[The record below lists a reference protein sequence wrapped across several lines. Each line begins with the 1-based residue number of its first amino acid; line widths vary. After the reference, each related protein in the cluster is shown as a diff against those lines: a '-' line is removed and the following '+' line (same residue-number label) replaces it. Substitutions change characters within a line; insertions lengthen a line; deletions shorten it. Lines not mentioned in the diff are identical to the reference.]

1 MLHIALVEDTDFDR
15 QVLRSCLEEYRRET
29 ETEFEIIEYASGKD
43 FLDRP
48 PESLDLIFMDIMMDG
63 MDGLTVAR
71 QLRRRDDKVLL
82 VFVTSMFQYAVQ
94 GYSVDAM
101 DFLLKPVTP
110 TAVKLCMNHALK
122 RMQQNVPVILR
133 FSNRKGVHA
142 VPVSDICYIEAL
154 QHRVIIHTK
163 GQNLQIDTS
172 LSAVEKMVAAFPFF
186 RCHASFLINLA
197 YVDRISGNSVWVN
210 GEELSISRYR
220 RREFLDA
227 WAAFLG

>member
-1 MLHIALVEDTDFDR
+1 MLRIALVEDTDFDR

-29 ETEFEIIEYASGKD
+29 KTELEISEFSSGRV
-43 FLDRP
+43 FLEQL

-110 TAVKLCMNHALK
+110 TAVKLCMDHAL
-122 RMQQNVPVILR
+122 RRLQQHAPVCLR
-133 FSNRKGVHA
+133 FSNREGMHA
-142 VPVSDICYIEAL
+142 VPAADICYIEAL

-163 GQNLQIDTS
+163 GQTLQIDSS
-172 LSAVEKMVAAFPFF
+172 LAAVEKMVAALPFF

-227 WAAFLG
+227 WAAYLG